1 MKETKRRHR
10 FFDAWSSRVCTLSAP
25 GSSPRN
31 ARRADVSRTKDLS
44 AAIFL
49 LPVSPALLQQLAN
62 QSLFARTTECVDWI
76 VGDRNE
82 FGRTSLDHPFHSRI
96 RAYRELFS
104 NFWRNGHL
112 SAFWKFCTHITQ
124 VTRQETDLQ
133 DMTGCYVP
141 VGFELTLKG

>member
-62 QSLFARTTECVDWI
+62 QSTV
-76 VGDRNE
+76 V
-82 FGRTSLDHPFHSRI
+82 FGPIESCFRISDGMDTCPRFESFVRISLKLHDKRPI
-96 RAYRELFS
+96 Y
-104 NFWRNGHL
+104 
-112 SAFWKFCTHITQ
+112 KT
-124 VTRQETDLQ
+124 
-133 DMTGCYVP
+133 
-141 VGFELTLKG
+141 